1 MKFTELFESIMKI
14 SEDVDPSFIA
24 MVEDYIDNDYIL
36 DQGYG
41 KDKVNAEREQPILA
55 AKIKKIKGQKWFDK
69 LEELA
74 NLETNAEE
82 YVGSDESEK
91 IVMQITTI
99 RIQLGLPPRSHMN
112 E

>member
-1 MKFTELFESIMKI
+1 MKFDRLVESILK
-14 SEDVDPSFIA
+14 EAVDPSFIA

-41 KDKVNAEREQPILA
+41 EDKANAEQEQPILA

-74 NLETNAEE
+74 GLETYSDE
-82 YVGSDESEK
+82 YAGPNESEK
-91 IVMQITTI
+91 ILMQITTI
-99 RIQLGLPPRSHMN
+99 RRQLGLPPRSHMHGM
-112 E
+112 